1 MVVGHPFGTD
11 AERVRKKRKG
21 PPGASKKMRS
31 QRTLILL
38 KLVLRRLQRGLH
50 QPGKIGNICQPG
62 EVIRNLY
69 RLQVGHVS
77 RVCRVQLPLALVSH

>member
-1 MVVGHPFGTD
+1 M
-11 AERVRKKRKG
+11 A
-21 PPGASKKMRS
+21 
-31 QRTLILL
+31 
-38 KLVLRRLQRGLH
+38 LH